1 MYLTNFDNRIGLKN
15 IVNKYLKGKYIDVCE
30 NIFSFEKFIKSFVN
44 IDRKINI
51 IIENYQPKTKIKN
64 GNNKKI
70 VISKLKTLCLI
81 FILILILLLKC
92 KRDIFIKD

>member
-1 MYLTNFDNRIGLKN
+1 MRGIVILAMKWTLLDQIFYYWFKELHLYLTNFNNRIGFKN

-51 IIENYQPKTKIKN
+51 IIENYQPKTKIKYC
-64 GNNKKI
+64 NKKN
-70 VISKLKTLCLI
+70 SY
-81 FILILILLLKC
+81 
-92 KRDIFIKD
+92 